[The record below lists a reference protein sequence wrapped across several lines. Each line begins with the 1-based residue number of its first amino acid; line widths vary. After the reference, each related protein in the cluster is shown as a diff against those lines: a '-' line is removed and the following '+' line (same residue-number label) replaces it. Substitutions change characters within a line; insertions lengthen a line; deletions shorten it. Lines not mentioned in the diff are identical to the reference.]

1 MIGGVIYILL
11 MIVAVVLPIFLLT
24 RIAISTTQTRR
35 QLQET
40 NQKLDAVTRE
50 LRVLGRLLRP
60 AGEAGA
66 LETPEASAALSAG
79 STLALPTSTASTGPD
94 VARAPEA
101 AAAGPGDDIELEP
114 VPEIVAAAREERRL
128 EEEAE
133 AAAETE
139 ATAEPAVEPA
149 AEPETF
155 PEGTL
160 CYYCNK
166 QLPVSRYL
174 SQPIC
179 EGCKQNVLFKDAA

>member
-11 MIVAVVLPIFLLT
+11 MIVVVVLPIFLLT

-60 AGEAGA
+60 AEGTDALAAPEAQRA
-66 LETPEASAALSAG
+66 ITAASAAALS
-79 STLALPTSTASTGPD
+79 S
-94 VARAPEA
+94 A
-101 AAAGPGDDIELEP
+101 AAAATADTVPPAAASAASSEDEIELEP

-133 AAAETE
+133 A
-139 ATAEPAVEPA
+139 
-149 AEPETF
+149 EPETF
-155 PEGTL
+155 AEGTL
-160 CYYCNK
+160 CYYCNQ
-166 QLPVSRYL
+166 QLPISRYL

-179 EGCKQNVLFKDAA
+179 ESCKQNALFKDEA